1 MPDEGL
7 SDSTYLDDFLRTPRN
22 TTNNNNNDDDD
33 DDEYNNNDDNNDN
46 DNDVKKATTQ
56 ILMTADVEDDCESD
70 DRTLVDDLVMIL

>member
-22 TTNNNNNDDDD
+22 INNNNDDDGD
-33 DDEYNNNDDNNDN
+33 YNNNDD
-46 DNDVKKATTQ
+46 DNDVKKVTTQ

-70 DRTLVDDLVMIL
+70 DRTLVDDLVKIL

>member
-22 TTNNNNNDDDD
+22 TNNNDNNNNDDDGD
-33 DDEYNNNDDNNDN
+33 YNNNDENN